1 MSTTLGNRIK
11 WAREQAG
18 ITQGELAERVGVA
31 AGSRVS
37 EWENDRRQPS
47 APVLMAL
54 PEVLGVSGH
63 WLLTGQGER
72 TREAAQLTADT
83 ILQAIQRILAGEIPA
98 EVIRMLASPSATAY
112 LTGQRGVRAPVVP
125 EPAVPSAIMRRKW
138 LSARIQHHEAP
149 YYLEEAP
156 SAQGGASSSAQE
168 GRPEGEAAP
177 TERGGPSI
185 YEGGYVWG
193 HLAH

>member
-1 MSTTLGNRIK
+1 MSATLGTRIK
-11 WAREQAG
+11 WAREQSRL
-18 ITQGELAERVGVA
+18 TQGELAERVGVA

-72 TREAAQLTADT
+72 VREEAQLTADT
-83 ILQAIQRILAGEIPA
+83 VVQAIQRILTGEIPA
-98 EVIRMLASPSATAY
+98 EVVRMLASPSATAY
-112 LTGQRGVRAPVVP
+112 LTGQRIPQAPPLP
-125 EPAVPSAIMRRKW
+125 EPAVPSAILRRRW
-138 LSARIQHHEAP
+138 LSARIQHHESP
-149 YYLEEAP
+149 YYLEETAE
-156 SAQGGASSSAQE
+156 ASSSPPDEAPVE
-168 GRPEGEAAP
+168 EAERPPEAA
-177 TERGGPSI
+177 GGSI